1 MTNAGMTCR
10 EGVQHL
16 ADYTDGVLD
25 PDVRTTL
32 EAHVSGCARCTAF
45 VRSYTAVPAILRQAT
60 SVTLSAEGQE
70 ALRRALARRRG

>member
-1 MTNAGMTCR
+1 MTNASMTCR
-10 EGVQHL
+10 DGVQYL

-25 PDVRTTL
+25 AEVRSTL
-32 EAHVSGCARCTAF
+32 EAHVAGCARCTAF

-60 SVTLSAEGQE
+60 SVSLSPEGQE